1 MAIILGVLDVFGEHP
16 PSDVLFHLD
25 LSRFVFLMDSGME
38 RISGCLESGC
48 PRFKADFR
56 AGHRRGRWMLVSRP
70 LICVQF
76 VRQTGFGTQSFQQ
89 VRPAVK
95 D

>member
-1 MAIILGVLDVFGEHP
+1 VAIILSVLDVFGEHP

-38 RISGCLESGC
+38 RISGCLESG
-48 PRFKADFR
+48 R
-56 AGHRRGRWMLVSRP
+56 RRGRWMLVSRP

-76 VRQTGFGTQSFQQ
+76 VCQTGFGTQSFQQ
-89 VRPAVK
+89 VRLAVK